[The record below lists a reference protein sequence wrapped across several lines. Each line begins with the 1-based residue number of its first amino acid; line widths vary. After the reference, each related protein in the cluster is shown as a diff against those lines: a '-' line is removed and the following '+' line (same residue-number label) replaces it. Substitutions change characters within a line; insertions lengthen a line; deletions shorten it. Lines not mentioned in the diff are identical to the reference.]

1 MQGPFINLE
10 YMFYKVYTWIFGVPS
25 HSTGDKVMGIN
36 TQGLDISGSSDMYLS
51 SDGGLIHAVNGSD
64 MSFVIMIFKNILGFI
79 TFLFIIGLGYVIV
92 RINELYKEIKKKST
106 FVEPTYVPQTIIN
119 ERWEV
124 VLHHV
129 ASANPSDWRIA
140 IIEADNILDDMVKRM
155 GYEGQDL
162 GERLRAVEPSDFLSI
177 QSAWEAHKV
186 RNKIAH
192 EGLGFTVT
200 QREAR
205 RIIGL
210 YEQVFREFEY
220 I

>member
-1 MQGPFINLE
+1 M
-10 YMFYKVYTWIFGVPS
+10 
-25 HSTGDKVMGIN
+25 
-36 TQGLDISGSSDMYLS
+36 
-51 SDGGLIHAVNGSD
+51 
-64 MSFVIMIFKNILGFI
+64 
-79 TFLFIIGLGYVIV
+79 
-92 RINELYKEIKKKST
+92 
-106 FVEPTYVPQTIIN
+106 PQTIIN

>member
-1 MQGPFINLE
+1 MAETGGPFINLE
-10 YMFYKVYTWIFGVPS
+10 YVFYKVYTWIFGVPS
-25 HSTGDKVMGIN
+25 GTGETGTLGGDGGAGTISMG
-36 TQGLDISGSSDMYLS
+36 
-51 SDGGLIHAVNGSD
+51 DGGLVNTGNGVD
-64 MSFVIMIFKNILGFI
+64 IEMLVEILKNILGFI
-79 TFLFIIGLGYVIV
+79 TLLLIIGLGFIIV
-92 RINELYKEIKKKST
+92 RIWELHKEMKKKPT
-106 FVEPTYVPQTIIN
+106 FAEPEHVEKTKEN

-124 VLHHV
+124 VRMHV
-129 ASANPSDWRIA
+129 ASSVPSDWRMA

-155 GYEGQDL
+155 GYEGKDL

-192 EGLGFTVT
+192 EGLGFEIS
-200 QREAR
+200 QREAKR
-205 RIIGL
+205 VIDL